1 MIQLPES
8 VKALI
13 NHISEDYHLKNLK
26 QHSQVKTIQSLSKQ
40 ETDVTSLNINLSFEE
55 GPICYNISI
64 QTKNLKRKFAWK
76 TNNELNP
83 SVNAMFKAMEK
94 DQKGGETNDNE
105 NVEIDDDKIETPK
118 KIGKFLVDNEIYM

>member
-1 MIQLPES
+1 MIHLPES

-64 QTKNLKRKFAWK
+64 QTTRRKVLKVAIVRAKVEKSIVDLSQK
-76 TNNELNP
+76 TI
-83 SVNAMFKAMEK
+83 SVER
-94 DQKGGETNDNE
+94 
-105 NVEIDDDKIETPK
+105 
-118 KIGKFLVDNEIYM
+118 